1 MTTALIERVVK
12 CLDDVVNEPMSVDWR
27 DSDWTR
33 QIKAACKV
41 IAEERGYE
49 IYASGLPNSAGGE
62 WLYDVTMMRYSEIN
76 GIEELALVLES
87 EWIQTG
93 WEIDNDFMKLVISR
107 ADARVMVFQSQTLA
121 AANNVFERLK
131 HLARAFPGSLLGDQY
146 LLSCWLA
153 AERRFEHVRFTNY
166 VT

>member
-1 MTTALIERVVK
+1 MTTALIERVVEG
-12 CLDDVVNEPMSVDWR
+12 LDGVVKESISANWR
-27 DSDWTR
+27 DGDWTR
-33 QIKAACKV
+33 QIKAMCKA

-62 WLYDVTMMRYSEIN
+62 WLYDVTMMRYSETN

-93 WEIDNDFMKLVISR
+93 WEIDNDFTKLVVSR
-107 ADARVMVFQSQTLA
+107 ADARVMIFQSQTLA
-121 AANNVFERLK
+121 AAGNVFERLK

-153 AERRFEHVRFTNY
+153 AERRFEHVCFTNS